1 VAIQVEGNRLTL
13 RWHDTGLTVIRTG
26 TMESLELDT
35 EEAIEF
41 AQLWTIGEGAIITG
55 QQLRFMLHLPLPDLL
70 LNENG
75 DEE

>member
-1 VAIQVEGNRLTL
+1 VAIQVEGDRLTL
-13 RWHDTGLTVIRTG
+13 RWHETGLTVIRTG

-35 EEAIEF
+35 EEANEF
-41 AQLWTIGEGAIITG
+41 AQLWAIGEVAIITG
-55 QQLRFMLHLPLPDLL
+55 QQFMLHLPPPDLL

>member
-1 VAIQVEGNRLTL
+1 MAIQVEGDRLTL
-13 RWHDTGLTVIRTG
+13 RWHETGLTVIRTG

-35 EEAIEF
+35 EEANEF
-41 AQLWTIGEGAIITG
+41 AQLWAIGEVAIITG
-55 QQLRFMLHLPLPDLL
+55 QQFMLHLPPPDLL